1 MVDPSPASGPLGWSC
16 IGAPDGNEAERTRTH
31 VICALFTK
39 EPVWSD
45 GREICC
51 DIDNSLK
58 RFWEI
63 EKSGTERTDR
73 LVLTEEERLA
83 LNKVS
88 VPRKDKKPELP
99 DTKLLALSHLRS
111 TEKSLKKDDRV
122 AEEYKATITTIVE
135 RGYLL
140 MVPSDEQLPNN
151 VWYLPLFPVLR
162 MDKTTTKV
170 PIVFH
175 YAAKCNGISLSAGLR
190 LVRVHARV
198 TKVLHNLRGR
208 DNRKIGIELSP
219 EEIKDAKVEIVSL
232 TQREAFRDEFAALS
246 LGIPLPQKSQL
257 IKLNQCIDEDSVIW
271 CHGRLKFA
279 EFLPATTDVQ
289 SFCVADTG

>member
-1 MVDPSPASGPLGWSC
+1 MTKSPMNVKQPS
-16 IGAPDGNEAERTRTH
+16 R
-31 VICALFTK
+31 VY
-39 EPVWSD
+39 
-45 GREICC
+45 
-51 DIDNSLK
+51 
-58 RFWEI
+58 
-63 EKSGTERTDR
+63 
-73 LVLTEEERLA
+73 
-83 LNKVS
+83 
-88 VPRKDKKPELP
+88 DKKRY
-99 DTKLLALSHLRS
+99 TRK
-111 TEKSLKKDDRV
+111 
-122 AEEYKATITTIVE
+122 
-135 RGYLL
+135 
-140 MVPSDEQLPNN
+140 VPSDEQLPNN
-151 VWYLPLFPVLR
+151 IWYLPHFLIMSV
-162 MDKTTTKV
+162 DKPKTKV
-170 PIVFH
+170 QLVSDCAF
-175 YAAKCNGISLSAGLR
+175 KCNGISLGAGLR

-219 EEIKDAKVEIVSL
+219 EEVKDAKVEIVSL